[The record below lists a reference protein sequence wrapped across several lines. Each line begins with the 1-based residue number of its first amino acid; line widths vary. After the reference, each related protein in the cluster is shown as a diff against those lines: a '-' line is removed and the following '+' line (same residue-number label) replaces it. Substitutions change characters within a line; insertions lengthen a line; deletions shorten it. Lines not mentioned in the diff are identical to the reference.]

1 MTNRAELWRE
11 QVERVRAAGPE
22 ALAQML
28 DLERIEQNLFRA
40 NYVFD
45 EPHSLFGGQV
55 LAQALVAAGRTVE
68 GARPV
73 HSLHAYFLRAGDPKQ
88 PLVLEVF
95 RDRDGRS
102 FSARRVVAVQ
112 NGEVILNLSCS
123 FTVAQEGLDAQPGA
137 APDVPGPGRVEH
149 MPRLFSFEVAQTR
162 EEAPHTRIPERIWGR
177 CVADLGDDTLLHAA
191 ALTYFSDISAG
202 IVRFETDVDRLGPSL
217 DHAMWFH
224 APARADDWLL
234 LDLAPDRVLNG
245 RGLYSGGLYTP
256 DGVLVASVS
265 QEQLFRRQR

>member
-1 MTNRAELWRE
+1 MNRAELWQE
-11 QVERVRAAGPE
+11 LTQQILEAGPQ
-22 ALAQML
+22 ALADML

-55 LAQALVAAGRTVE
+55 LAQALVAAGRTVDE
-68 GARPV
+68 DRPA
-73 HSLHAYFLRAGDPKQ
+73 HSLHAYFLRAGDPKR

-123 FTVAQEGLDAQPGA
+123 FALEQEGLDVQPIA
-137 APDVPGPGRVEH
+137 APDVPGPGHTER
-149 MPRLFSFEVAQTR
+149 MPRLFSFEVAQTS
-162 EEAPHTRIPERIWGR
+162 ESAPRTRIPERIWGR
-177 CVADLGDDTLLHAA
+177 CLADLGDDTLLHAA

-217 DHAMWFH
+217 DHALWFH

-234 LDLAPDRVLNG
+234 LDLAPNRVLGG

-256 DGVLVASVS
+256 AGELVVSVA